1 MGWDHHTAR
10 APDEGEERNDG
21 NSLSELFT
29 MDELISNFDI
39 THVNHRK
46 AAVDLPKL
54 DFLNKMT
61 LRRNA
66 GRLGDDGN
74 LRDQIVGHE
83 KSRKEL
89 VARFQEILLENKS
102 FADM

>member
-1 MGWDHHTAR
+1 
-10 APDEGEERNDG
+10 
-21 NSLSELFT
+21 
-29 MDELISNFDI
+29 MDELISDFDI
-39 THVNHRK
+39 SHVNHRK
-46 AAVDLPKL
+46 AAVDISKL

-74 LRDQIVGHE
+74 LRDQVIGHE
-83 KSRKEL
+83 QSRRAM
-89 VARFQEILLENKS
+89 VARLQEILLENKS